1 MNERQITAF
10 RHVLRLGSVTAAARA
25 MSISQPAVSRHIS
38 DLEADLGFSLFERR
52 SGKLLPLPEAQAL
65 GHEVERM
72 FYGLDRLKAFAREMR
87 GLTHSRISIASL
99 PMASFRILPSA
110 VGAFLRAHE
119 GVRVT
124 HNVHTSQRIADLVA
138 AGQADF
144 GIAQLPLGREDVRRV
159 AAWRCPCVAVLPAGH
174 ALADKDTLNPKDL
187 DGVPF
192 VALAHQTVTAA
203 FVTER
208 FSEAGITPRVVAE
221 SQPSYA
227 ACGLVAEG
235 LGVAIVDPFTPSIFP
250 GESLSV
256 VPFEP
261 IIPFDVFLVVH
272 AERPLTRAV
281 QTLIDLVVVEFDRT
295 DGARRLEG

>member
-1 MNERQITAF
+1 MKERQISAF

-25 MSISQPAVSRHIS
+25 MSVSQPAVSRLIA
-38 DLEADLGFSLFERR
+38 DLEADLGFPLFLRR
-52 SGKLLPLPEAQAL
+52 GGKLLPLPEAQVL
-65 GHEVERM
+65 GEEVERM
-72 FYGLDRLKAFAREMR
+72 FYGLERLRAFTREMQ
-87 GLTHSRISIASL
+87 GLSHSRISIASL

-144 GIAQLPLGREDVRRV
+144 GIAQLPMGRADVRRV
-159 AAWRCPCVAVLPAGH
+159 AAWRCPCVAVLPAQH
-174 ALADKDTLNPKDL
+174 PLAGRDQLTPKDL
-187 DGVPF
+187 EGIPF

-208 FSEAGITPRVVAE
+208 FSKAGITLNIVAE

-227 ACGLVAEG
+227 VCGLVAEG
-235 LGVAIVDPFTPSIFP
+235 LGVAIVDPFTPRLFGDSV
-250 GESLSV
+250 LSA

-261 IIPFDVFLVVH
+261 VIPFDVFLVVH
-272 AERPLTRAV
+272 SERPLTRAMH
-281 QTLIDLVVVEFDRT
+281 TLIDLVMAEFDRT
-295 DGARRLEG
+295 EGAERLDG